1 MVRTSAIETE
11 TGARFETV
19 RSAASACL
27 VLALAA
33 CWAGGGAGP
42 PLRAPGV
49 AGESY
54 FPMVAGTRWV
64 YEVRAFMHTSRLE
77 VAARGIEDVRGA
89 PAPLFLVEERS
100 QGGPAG
106 FDDDGFAGYFVAD
119 GYVQRLSFLSEDPDG
134 SVRLVG
140 SEPNRVLPVA
150 PTAGQ
155 RWEER
160 SHVFTTPES
169 VGGAQLWRAEVDDVP
184 AVRVPA
190 GRFDDVVMVRS
201 AYLDPTVSDEPLVT
215 YEDVYARGVGLVRS
229 VSRNH
234 QAPFFADQVEQ
245 RLVEVVFP

>member
-1 MVRTSAIETE
+1 MQAHRLRVRPAGI
-11 TGARFETV
+11 GCLA
-19 RSAASACL
+19 L
-27 VLALAA
+27 VLAA
-33 CWAGGGAGP
+33 CGIPGAEAP
-42 PLRAPGV
+42 PQRAPGA

-54 FPMVAGTRWV
+54 FPMVAGMRWV
-64 YEVRAFMHTSRLE
+64 YEVNAFLHTSRLE
-77 VAARGIEDVRGA
+77 IAARGVEDVRGA

-100 QGGPAG
+100 HGGPAG
-106 FDDDGFAGYFVAD
+106 LDDDGFAGYFVAD

-140 SEPNRVLPVA
+140 SEPNRVLPVT
-150 PTAGQ
+150 PTPGQ

-169 VGGAQLWRAEVDDVP
+169 VGGAQLWRAEVAVAP

-190 GRFDDVVMVRS
+190 GRFEDVVVVRS

-215 YEDVYARGVGLVRS
+215 YEDVYARGVGLVLS

-234 QAPFFADQVEQ
+234 QAPFFANDVEQ